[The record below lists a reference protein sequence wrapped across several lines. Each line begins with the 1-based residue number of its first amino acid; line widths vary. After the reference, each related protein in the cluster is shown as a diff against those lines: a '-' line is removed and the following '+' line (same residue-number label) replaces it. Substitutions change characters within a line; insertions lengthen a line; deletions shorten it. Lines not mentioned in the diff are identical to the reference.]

1 MNDHSYFTIDN
12 IGLLIAA
19 GMVVIAAGISVLM
32 KLGVAKSLI
41 WSMVRSFVQLLIMGI
56 VLEYVIRQQNVWLV
70 VGLIAVMLIA
80 AVQITMSRASMVR
93 SFVQLLIMGIVL
105 EYVIRQ
111 QNVWLVVG
119 LIAVMLIAAV
129 QITMSRAK
137 GVPKGLVPIVLLSLV
152 VTMLIMISIV
162 AELIVRPHPWYAPQV
177 VIPLTGMMLGNTV
190 SALALAMSRFFESM
204 RERYEEVGTLLAL
217 GATPWE
223 AARPSIMSSIRL
235 GMLPTIANLASAGI
249 VTIPGMMSGQT
260 LLALGATPWEAAR
273 PSIMSSIRLGM
284 LPTIA
289 NLASAGI
296 VTIPGMMSGQVI
308 AGGNPLDAARY
319 QFVILTSFSALTLL
333 AGAIILA
340 LVYKRCFISYDRYLM
355 PVH

>member
-19 GMVVIAAGISVLM
+19 GMVVIAAGIM

-41 WSMVRSFVQLLIMGI
+41 W
-56 VLEYVIRQQNVWLV
+56 
-70 VGLIAVMLIA
+70 
-80 AVQITMSRASMVR
+80 SMVR

-249 VTIPGMMSGQT
+249 VTIPGMMSGQ
-260 LLALGATPWEAAR
+260 
-273 PSIMSSIRLGM
+273 I
-284 LPTIA
+284 
-289 NLASAGI
+289 
-296 VTIPGMMSGQVI
+296 I

>member
-41 WSMVRSFVQLLIMGI
+41 W
-56 VLEYVIRQQNVWLV
+56 
-70 VGLIAVMLIA
+70 
-80 AVQITMSRASMVR
+80 SMVR

-223 AARPSIMSSIRL
+223 AARLSIMSSIRL

-249 VTIPGMMSGQT
+249 VTIPGMMSGQ
-260 LLALGATPWEAAR
+260 
-273 PSIMSSIRLGM
+273 I
-284 LPTIA
+284 
-289 NLASAGI
+289 
-296 VTIPGMMSGQVI
+296 I

-340 LVYKRCFISYDRYLM
+340 LVYKRCFISYDRHLM

>member
-1 MNDHSYFTIDN
+1 
-12 IGLLIAA
+12 
-19 GMVVIAAGISVLM
+19 
-32 KLGVAKSLI
+32 
-41 WSMVRSFVQLLIMGI
+41 
-56 VLEYVIRQQNVWLV
+56 
-70 VGLIAVMLIA
+70 
-80 AVQITMSRASMVR
+80 
-93 SFVQLLIMGIVL
+93 
-105 EYVIRQ
+105 
-111 QNVWLVVG
+111 
-119 LIAVMLIAAV
+119 
-129 QITMSRAK
+129 MSRAK

-249 VTIPGMMSGQT
+249 VTIPGMMSGQ
-260 LLALGATPWEAAR
+260 
-273 PSIMSSIRLGM
+273 I
-284 LPTIA
+284 
-289 NLASAGI
+289 
-296 VTIPGMMSGQVI
+296 I

>member
-19 GMVVIAAGISVLM
+19 GMVVIAAGISMLM

-70 VGLIAVMLIA
+70 VGLIAVMLI
-80 AVQITMSRASMVR
+80 T
-93 SFVQLLIMGIVL
+93 
-105 EYVIRQ
+105 
-111 QNVWLVVG
+111 
-119 LIAVMLIAAV
+119 AV

-249 VTIPGMMSGQT
+249 MSGQ
-260 LLALGATPWEAAR
+260 
-273 PSIMSSIRLGM
+273 I
-284 LPTIA
+284 
-289 NLASAGI
+289 
-296 VTIPGMMSGQVI
+296 I

>member
-1 MNDHSYFTIDN
+1 MTDHSYFTIDN
-12 IGLLIAA
+12 LGLLIAA

-32 KLGVAKSLI
+32 KLGVAKSLV

-70 VGLIAVMLIA
+70 VGLIAI
-80 AVQITMSRASMVR
+80 
-93 SFVQLLIMGIVL
+93 
-105 EYVIRQ
+105 
-111 QNVWLVVG
+111 
-119 LIAVMLIAAV
+119 
-129 QITMSRAK
+129 
-137 GVPKGLVPIVLLSLV
+137 
-152 VTMLIMISIV
+152 MLIMISIV

-223 AARPSIMSSIRL
+223 AARPSVMSSIRL

-249 VTIPGMMSGQT
+249 VTIPGMMSGQ
-260 LLALGATPWEAAR
+260 
-273 PSIMSSIRLGM
+273 I
-284 LPTIA
+284 
-289 NLASAGI
+289 
-296 VTIPGMMSGQVI
+296 I

-355 PVH
+355 PQPAQPLSVRDMLNLRKAVHSGAGNGPAHGTGTGARP

>member
-80 AVQITMSRASMVR
+80 AVQITMSRA
-93 SFVQLLIMGIVL
+93 
-105 EYVIRQ
+105 
-111 QNVWLVVG
+111 
-119 LIAVMLIAAV
+119 
-129 QITMSRAK
+129 K
-137 GVPKGLVPIVLLSLV
+137 GVPKGLVPIVLLSL
-152 VTMLIMISIV
+152 SIV

-217 GATPWE
+217 GATRWE

-249 VTIPGMMSGQT
+249 VTIPGMMSGQ
-260 LLALGATPWEAAR
+260 
-273 PSIMSSIRLGM
+273 I
-284 LPTIA
+284 
-289 NLASAGI
+289 
-296 VTIPGMMSGQVI
+296 I